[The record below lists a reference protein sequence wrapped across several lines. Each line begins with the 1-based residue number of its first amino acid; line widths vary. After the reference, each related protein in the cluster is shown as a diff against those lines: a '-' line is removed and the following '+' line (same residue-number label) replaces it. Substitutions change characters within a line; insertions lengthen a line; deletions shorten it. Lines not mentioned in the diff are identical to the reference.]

1 MKLKLWELRTFFCF
15 QCVLEDINTKVISSP
30 FSPVTQTLTK
40 SHHLK
45 KDKADQARQI
55 FSTSPG
61 YTALSLLHKKLH
73 RIYWKSAMEAME
85 WHPTGQERNRAA
97 PIPGGPVPTLLVITP
112 SLQKD
117 KIFYQY
123 YYYLSEVLLYDLIH
137 HLQQNE
143 LPVSFCSSQQF
154 QAILST
160 TICLRAYHLV
170 RPHVN

>member
-1 MKLKLWELRTFFCF
+1 MGI
-15 QCVLEDINTKVISSP
+15 QDIFLLSMYFGGHYFNTKVVSSP

-45 KDKADQARQI
+45 KDRADWARQI

-61 YTALSLLHKKLH
+61 YIALSLLPKKLH
-73 RIYWKSAMEAME
+73 WIYWKSGYGSHGMTSNT
-85 WHPTGQERNRAA
+85 TGTEQ
-97 PIPGGPVPTLLVITP
+97 GSTYSWWP
-112 SLQKD
+112 SPHFVNYYTFFAKD
-117 KIFYQY
+117 NISYQY

-137 HLQQNE
+137 HLQQNR

-154 QAILST
+154 QPILST